1 MQIPVNRVFPEAI
14 KKKTQSVAGIDM
26 TVLEAARQLNI
37 HVTTSAPFNLGK
49 DIQKTDDSLRFLM
62 NTKGILSTM
71 VGMKQID
78 HAKRNIAT
86 SKRTTIQ

>member
-1 MQIPVNRVFPEAI
+1 MQSNEKRLCDSEKYV
-14 KKKTQSVAGIDM
+14 G
-26 TVLEAARQLNI
+26 I
-37 HVTTSAPFNLGK
+37 HVTTSAPLNLGK

-78 HAKRNIAT
+78 HAKQNIAT
-86 SKRTTIQ
+86 SKRRTIQ